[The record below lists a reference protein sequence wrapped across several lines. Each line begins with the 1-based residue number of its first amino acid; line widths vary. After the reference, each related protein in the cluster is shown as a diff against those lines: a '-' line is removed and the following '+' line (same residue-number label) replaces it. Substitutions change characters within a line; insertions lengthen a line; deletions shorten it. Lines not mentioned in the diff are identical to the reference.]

1 VLKTGIQWEE
11 LPSEVFGVSGMTCW
25 RRLRDWHAA
34 GVFTALQYRLLDE
47 LGRAG
52 CIEWSRFSVD
62 SSSVRAFKRG
72 IKQGRVRRIERR
84 RVASIIF
91 S

>member
-1 VLKTGIQWEE
+1 MLKTGIRWEE

-34 GVFTALQYRLLDE
+34 GVFTTLQHRLLDE

-52 CIEWSRFSVD
+52 CIEMKKGPQATTQPVDPSVPL
-62 SSSVRAFKRG
+62 
-72 IKQGRVRRIERR
+72 
-84 RVASIIF
+84 
-91 S
+91 